1 MLRRLDAIRYVSP
14 LREGGS
20 LPAIAEANDQQLYV
34 LKFLGAGQGRKA
46 LIAELLAGEIARAV
60 GLNVP
65 ELVLI
70 ALDSAFGK
78 AEPDPEIQDLLRAS
92 VGVNLGVGYL
102 PSALGFDPL
111 AAPATAPLVA
121 SQIVW
126 LDAYVTNVDR
136 TPKNPNLLWWHDELW
151 LIDHGAALYF
161 HHTWQNYQ
169 DKSHL
174 PFVPIRDHVLLPFA
188 SQIADVDAEMAARLS
203 SELLS
208 EIVGAIPDEWLIGEP
223 AFDQPAD
230 VRVAY
235 LTFLKERLEA
245 PRLFVE
251 EAIHARAR
259 RV

>member
-1 MLRRLDAIRYVSP
+1 MLRRLTAIRYVSP

-20 LPAIAEANDQQLYV
+20 LPALAEADDQRLYV

-46 LIAELLAGEIARAV
+46 LIAELLAGEIARAL

-70 ALDSAFGK
+70 DLDPAFGK

-92 VGVNLGVGYL
+92 VGVNLGLGYL

-111 AAPATAPLVA
+111 AATWPDPLVA
-121 SQIVW
+121 SKIVW

-136 TPKNPNLLWWHDELW
+136 TVKNPNLLWWRNELW

-169 DKSHL
+169 QKSRL

-188 SQIADVDAEMAARLS
+188 TRIADVDGEMADRLARERLTQMVS
-203 SELLS
+203 
-208 EIVGAIPDEWLIGEP
+208 AIPDEWLIGEP
-223 AFDQPAD
+223 AFAQPAEA
-230 VRVAY
+230 RAAY
-235 LTFLKERLEA
+235 LAFLKERLEA